1 MKLLS
6 VRICEHDANFTL
18 YYDGVVS
25 YYKTERL
32 HQIKHHSLTLNTWE
46 DELKKVWNISSKDL
60 KEIVVIFDP
69 WHHGYE
75 KTKENFFPVIENYK
89 NFPAN
94 CNVTR
99 INHHYA
105 HALSYWPISNKEPD
119 ICFVL
124 DGFGDYDKA
133 WSIFKRDKL
142 IEEGSHEFHGSIG
155 TEMAQAGTICG
166 IKSTHGID
174 IAGKLMGLQS
184 YGTIDKEY
192 KKLLSKFTIYD
203 IIKIF
208 SLVNWNNYKTSDLV
222 GNLTQL
228 DWISTVHDYVGDLL
242 LNFFKKHSNK
252 NDHIFYAGGVAQN
265 VIWNTKLKNY
275 FPNLVI
281 PPHCADEG
289 LSLGG
294 IEYLRRKYKLDKFS
308 LPNFPYSQIDQMT
321 LDNPSEQTIKE
332 IAIKLS
338 EGKSVGWYQG
348 NGEIGPRALG
358 NRSILL
364 NPCIKNGKELINLIK
379 KRETYRPFG
388 ASVLKEFAS
397 DYFDDLPD
405 NPYMLYVGKVK
416 SKKLNSITHIDGTCR
431 VQTVDEKQNKFFY
444 QLLKEFYNITGVPIL
459 LNTSLN
465 VNGKPIAGSPFD
477 AKELFDNSK
486 LDILVVGDQYA
497 EKV

>member
-6 VRICEHDANFTL
+6 LRICEHDANFTL
-18 YYDGVVS
+18 YDNGKVH
-25 YYKTERL
+25 YYKSERL
-32 HQIKHHSLTLNTWE
+32 HQIKHHSLKLDNWE
-46 DELKKVWNISSKDL
+46 DELQKIWNISSQQLD
-60 KEIVVIFDP
+60 EIAVIFDP

-75 KTKENFFPVIENYK
+75 KIKENFFPVLENYQ
-89 NFPAN
+89 NFSAN

-105 HALSYWPISNKEPD
+105 HALSYWPIIEREPD
-119 ICFVL
+119 ISFIL

-133 WSIFKRDKL
+133 WSIFKDNQL

-184 YGTIDKEY
+184 YGTVDKEY

-203 IIKIF
+203 IINIF
-208 SLVNWNNYKTSDLV
+208 NLVNWNNYKTNDLV

-242 LNFFKKHSNK
+242 LDFFKKYCNK
-252 NDHIFYAGGVAQN
+252 DDHIFYAGGVAQN
-265 VIWNTKLKNY
+265 VIWNTKLKKH
-275 FPNLVI
+275 FPNLTI

-294 IEYLRRKYKLDKFS
+294 IEYLRRKHNLSKLT
-308 LPNFPYSQIDQMT
+308 LPNFPYSQTDQKT
-321 LDNPSEQTIKE
+321 LDNPSQKTIKE
-332 IAIKLS
+332 IAVKLS

-358 NRSILL
+358 NRSILF
-364 NPCIKNGKELINLIK
+364 NPLIENGKEVINLIK

-388 ASVLKEFAS
+388 ASILKEFAS
-397 DYFDDLPD
+397 DYFDHLPD
-405 NPYMLYVGKVK
+405 NPYMLYVGQVK
-416 SKKLNSITHIDGTCR
+416 TKGLKSITHVDGTCR

-444 QLLKEFYNITGVPIL
+444 QLLKEFYNITGIPIL

-497 EKV
+497 EKI